1 MAIGSRFTR
10 RTPAT
15 LADLAQQY
23 LAQPLPDISG
33 IFQPVTDTPVE
44 ETPVEETIP
53 GVTSQLLRSVGGDDF
68 GVYNP
73 DPNRTRTPD
82 QYDPYTYRQA
92 VERNLI
98 GSGDSQFDINKYG
111 TGFRTQTEAN
121 KFMDMYP
128 DYYNVGPKTGIEK
141 LAGMMPGK
149 KILEG
154 IGSLLPTSDRGI
166 LENELT
172 GQGFAIDDV
181 GRFVAATPGTINTAE
196 NIMAGYSAYRT
207 DADTFQKRRDLINA
221 KMSDTNIN
229 PKTGKTYKEEKLAA
243 LDEAERRFFAAKDL
257 TTGISD
263 QKKKA
268 KDPTYKSTAEKITEG
283 ITTAEDDSG
292 SDMLEGIETI
302 LGTKPIT
309 KYRDP
314 IMDMVSPPTSSF
326 PDYSGVTG
334 VTKPGAPT
342 GIETI
347 KNIIDTPKSLDKD
360 FSTISDDL
368 MASLGLDK
376 KVNIMDDL
384 DNLYVDSGKIKTDAT
399 TKTKTKTKPKGPTTG
414 TTKPGTGGRG
424 PVTGTTKPGTKSK
437 GTTTGTTKPGTKSR
451 SKSIPDRGRGQ
462 SNVGTKSKGPVST
475 KGQAGP
481 PSQRGGGGGGGGGG
495 GCFLKG
501 TLITML
507 DGTRKPVEQVDLGNE
522 VAIGGK
528 VFATGKFLVKNL
540 HDYKG
545 IKVSGSHMVSE
556 NNKWV
561 RVEDSE
567 HGKLLGNEEHTV
579 YVFGSENRR
588 ILINDI
594 LFTDYF
600 EVNEQD
606 KLMNNEEDFF
616 DNWKLY
622 AKQDSGNN
630 VDIINA
636 S

>member
-1 MAIGSRFTR
+1 
-10 RTPAT
+10 
-15 LADLAQQY
+15 
-23 LAQPLPDISG
+23 
-33 IFQPVTDTPVE
+33 
-44 ETPVEETIP
+44 
-53 GVTSQLLRSVGGDDF
+53 
-68 GVYNP
+68 
-73 DPNRTRTPD
+73 
-82 QYDPYTYRQA
+82 
-92 VERNLI
+92 
-98 GSGDSQFDINKYG
+98 
-111 TGFRTQTEAN
+111 
-121 KFMDMYP
+121 
-128 DYYNVGPKTGIEK
+128 
-141 LAGMMPGK
+141 
-149 KILEG
+149 
-154 IGSLLPTSDRGI
+154 
-166 LENELT
+166 
-172 GQGFAIDDV
+172 
-181 GRFVAATPGTINTAE
+181 
-196 NIMAGYSAYRT
+196 
-207 DADTFQKRRDLINA
+207 
-221 KMSDTNIN
+221 
-229 PKTGKTYKEEKLAA
+229 
-243 LDEAERRFFAAKDL
+243 
-257 TTGISD
+257 
-263 QKKKA
+263 
-268 KDPTYKSTAEKITEG
+268 
-283 ITTAEDDSG
+283 
-292 SDMLEGIETI
+292 MLEGIETI
-302 LGTKPIT
+302 TGTPIT
-309 KYRDP
+309 GGVDLN
-314 IMDMVSPPTSSF
+314 
-326 PDYSGVTG
+326 DYDGIASVDKIVTG
-334 VTKPGAPT
+334 INKPGGFPT

-360 FSTISDDL
+360 FSTIGDDL

-384 DNLYVDSGKIKTDAT
+384 DNLFVDSGKIKTDAT
-399 TKTKTKTKPKGPTTG
+399 TKTKTKPKGPTTG

-437 GTTTGTTKPGTKSR
+437 GPTTGTTKPGTK

-507 DGTRKPVEQVDLGNE
+507 NGTRKPVEQVDLGNE

>member
-1 MAIGSRFTR
+1 M
-10 RTPAT
+10 AT
-15 LADLAQQY
+15 LFDLAQAY
-23 LAQPLPDISG
+23 LNRALPETFKYDRTPPIGTNPPGLFPQP
-33 IFQPVTDTPVE
+33 PVKPVE
-44 ETPVEETIP
+44 KILPVQGGNEE
-53 GVTSQLLRSVGGDDF
+53 GFS
-68 GVYNP
+68 VYNP
-73 DPNRTRTPD
+73 DPNRTRTKDNYSPYAARQYYARPD
-82 QYDPYTYRQA
+82 SDVGIP
-92 VERNLI
+92 
-98 GSGDSQFDINKYG
+98 SGILSNSEFLYGKKSPLDS
-111 TGFRTQTEAN
+111 
-121 KFMDMYP
+121 
-128 DYYNVGPKTGIEK
+128 
-141 LAGMMPGK
+141 LASFMPGK

-154 IGSLLPTSDRGI
+154 ISSLLPTSDRGL
-166 LENELT
+166 LENELA
-172 GQGFAIDDV
+172 GKGFAVDDV

-243 LDEAERRFFAAKDL
+243 LDEAERRFFEAKDI

-263 QKKKA
+263 QRKKA

-302 LGTKPIT
+302 TGTPIT
-309 KYRDP
+309 GGTDTP
-314 IMDMVSPPTSSF
+314 ITGGVNLN
-326 PDYSGVTG
+326 DYVDKTVTG
-334 VTKPGAPT
+334 INKPGGFPT
-342 GIETI
+342 GIETM
-347 KNIIDTPKSLDKD
+347 KNIIQTPKSLDKD
-360 FSTISDDL
+360 FSTIADDL

-384 DNLYVDSGKIKTDAT
+384 NNLYVDSGKIKTDAT
-399 TKTKTKTKPKGPTTG
+399 TKTKTKTKSPITG

-437 GTTTGTTKPGTKSR
+437 GTTGTTKPGTKSK

-462 SNVGTKSKGPVST
+462 SNVSPKSKGPVST

-507 DGTRKPVEQVDLGNE
+507 DGSTKPVEQVDLGNE

-606 KLMNNEEDFF
+606 KLINNEEDFF

>member
-1 MAIGSRFTR
+1 M
-10 RTPAT
+10 AT
-15 LADLAQQY
+15 LFDLAQAY
-23 LAQPLPDISG
+23 LNRALPETFRYDRTNQPAIP
-33 IFQPVTDTPVE
+33 TPVP
-44 ETPVEETIP
+44 TPVVPEPIKQLPRPGGNEE
-53 GVTSQLLRSVGGDDF
+53 GFS
-68 GVYNP
+68 VYNP

-82 QYDPYTYRQA
+82 RYSPYNYRQA
-92 VERNLI
+92 AERNLI
-98 GSGDSQFDINKYG
+98 GDFYSSG
-111 TGFRTQTEAN
+111 TEAQ
-121 KFMDMYP
+121 KLMDSYP
-128 DYYNVGPKTGIEK
+128 DYYTGPQLTGIPGAIQGYMK
-141 LAGMMPGK
+141 NSLAGQLLGK
-149 KILEG
+149 AASG
-154 IGSLLPTSDRGI
+154 IESLLPVNQRAI
-166 LENELT
+166 LENEAL
-172 GQGFAIDDV
+172 GAGIALDDIGRIVQG
-181 GRFVAATPGTINTAE
+181 PGDYDSAE
-196 NIMAGYSAYRT
+196 NVMAGYNLAQIT
-207 DADTFQKRRDLINA
+207 PETIQKRRETI
-221 KMSDTNIN
+221 KKTMSKPGYDGNLQ
-229 PKTGKTYKEEKLAA
+229 ERLDA
-243 LDEAERRFFAAKDL
+243 LDEFEEKMFGE
-257 TTGISD
+257 TGIKTKADIVFDDKSL
-263 QKKKA
+263 A
-268 KDPTYKSTAEKITEG
+268 KDPTYKSTVEKITEG

-309 KYRDP
+309 EYRDP

-360 FSTISDDL
+360 FSTIGDDL

-399 TKTKTKTKPKGPTTG
+399 TKTKTKTKSKGPTTG

-437 GTTTGTTKPGTKSR
+437 GPTTGTTKPGTK

>member
-1 MAIGSRFTR
+1 MATLYDLAMQYLNQSLPKTFKYD
-10 RTPAT
+10 RTPPIGINPPT
-15 LADLAQQY
+15 
-23 LAQPLPDISG
+23 QPGGPPEPIAKILPRPG
-33 IFQPVTDTPVE
+33 GNE
-44 ETPVEETIP
+44 E
-53 GVTSQLLRSVGGDDF
+53 GFS
-68 GVYNP
+68 VYNP

-82 QYDPYTYRQA
+82 QYSPYNYRTA
-92 VERNLI
+92 SEKSYI
-98 GSGDSQFDINKYG
+98 GAPGDYSYSSA
-111 TGFRTQTEAN
+111 TEAQ
-121 KFMDMYP
+121 KMMDMYP
-128 DYYNVGPKTGIEK
+128 EYYT
-141 LAGMMPGK
+141 GK
-149 KILEG
+149 KQLEG
-154 IGSLLPTSDRGI
+154 IPGLVQGYLKNSIPGKLIGNIVGGIENLLPVNRRAI
-166 LENELT
+166 LENELL
-172 GQGFAIDDV
+172 GQGFQLNDI
-181 GRFVAATPGTINTAE
+181 GQFVSDGGNINTAE
-196 NIMAGYSAYRT
+196 NIMAGYNANKVT
-207 DADTFQKRRDLINA
+207 AETFQKRRDMINA

-243 LDEAERRFFAAKDL
+243 LDEAERRFFEAKGI

-263 QKKKA
+263 QRKKA
-268 KDPTYKSTAEKITEG
+268 KDPTYKSEAEKIIEG
-283 ITTAEDDSG
+283 ITAAQDDSG

-302 LGTKPIT
+302 LDTKPKKIT
-309 KYRDP
+309 DR
-314 IMDMVSPPTSSF
+314 
-326 PDYSGVTG
+326 GRG
-334 VTKPGAPT
+334 
-342 GIETI
+342 EN
-347 KNIIDTPKSLDKD
+347 NISTPKTK
-360 FSTISDDL
+360 TAPKGGGSDY
-368 MASLGLDK
+368 GQF
-376 KVNIMDDL
+376 NRREQ
-384 DNLYVDSGKIKTDAT
+384 NKTT
-399 TKTKTKTKPKGPTTG
+399 TKTTPKPSRPGPKTPI
-414 TTKPGTGGRG
+414 
-424 PVTGTTKPGTKSK
+424 S
-437 GTTTGTTKPGTKSR
+437 
-451 SKSIPDRGRGQ
+451 DRGRGQ
-462 SNVGTKSKGPVST
+462 SNVSPKSKGPVST

-481 PSQRGGGGGGGGGG
+481 PSQRGGGGGGG
-495 GCFLKG
+495 CFLKG
-501 TLITML
+501 TLITMF
-507 DGTRKPVEQVDLGNE
+507 DGTKKPVEQVDLGNE

>member
-1 MAIGSRFTR
+1 M
-10 RTPAT
+10 AT
-15 LADLAQQY
+15 LFDLAQQY
-23 LAQPLPDISG
+23 LNRALPETFRYDRTPPIGTNPPGLFPQPPVKKPIEKILPRPG
-33 IFQPVTDTPVE
+33 GNE
-44 ETPVEETIP
+44 E
-53 GVTSQLLRSVGGDDF
+53 GFS
-68 GVYNP
+68 VYNP
-73 DPNRTRTPD
+73 DPNRTRTED
-82 QYDPYTYRQA
+82 QYSPYAYNRAMRDTDKFGQTVGPNPDLYYQPPLKGIPGA
-92 VERNLI
+92 IQGYMKNSIPGQLI
-98 GSGDSQFDINKYG
+98 GSAV
-111 TGFRTQTEAN
+111 R
-121 KFMDMYP
+121 
-128 DYYNVGPKTGIEK
+128 GIE
-141 LAGMMPGK
+141 
-149 KILEG
+149 
-154 IGSLLPTSDRGI
+154 SLLPVNPRAK
-166 LENELT
+166 LENELL
-172 GQGFAIDDV
+172 GSGIMLDDI
-181 GRFVAATPGTINTAE
+181 GRVVSNDYNTAE
-196 NIMAGYSAYRT
+196 GIMAGYNAAKVT
-207 DADTFQKRRDLINA
+207 DKTFDKRRDTIE
-221 KMSDTNIN
+221 
-229 PKTGKTYKEEKLAA
+229 KT
-243 LDEAERRFFAAKDL
+243 
-257 TTGISD
+257 
-263 QKKKA
+263 
-268 KDPTYKSTAEKITEG
+268 
-283 ITTAEDDSG
+283 
-292 SDMLEGIETI
+292 
-302 LGTKPIT
+302 LGTKYGLSKSQIEAAKKDPNYTGPGANLVNRLGLLDESQDLFDDARTRT
-309 KYRDP
+309 KDILKEEYKKDP
-314 IMDMVSPPTSSF
+314 KYQF
-326 PDYSGVTG
+326 TG
-334 VTKPGAPT
+334 PNVQGDFKSILDTKPKAP
-342 GIETI
+342 
-347 KNIIDTPKSLDKD
+347 PS
-360 FSTISDDL
+360 
-368 MASLGLDK
+368 
-376 KVNIMDDL
+376 
-384 DNLYVDSGKIKTDAT
+384 
-399 TKTKTKTKPKGPTTG
+399 KPKGPPTG
-414 TTKPGTGGRG
+414 INRPGTPSKPKGPKPGSSNPR
-424 PVTGTTKPGTKSK
+424 KPG
-437 GTTTGTTKPGTKSR
+437 PG
-451 SKSIPDRGRGQ
+451 DRGRGQ